1 MQMNKEKKLKFKGIK
16 LFIIVAII
24 YLFLAFFYSD
34 KTVIAF
40 TKALSTLIT
49 ITPIFLLI
57 IFLTALINFFLS
69 PEKLAKHLGQE
80 SGFKGYLIALFA
92 GIVSHGPMYAWYP
105 LIEDLKKHRI
115 KSGLIVTFFY
125 ARGLKLPM
133 LPIMVAYFGF
143 LYTVV
148 VSLLIIIFSLI
159 QGWIVDKFFKDI

>member
-1 MQMNKEKKLKFKGIK
+1 MSKEKKFSFKGIK
-16 LFIIVAII
+16 LLIIVAII
-24 YLFLAFFYSD
+24 YLISAFFNSD
-34 KTVIAF
+34 KTMLAVS
-40 TKALSTLIT
+40 KALSTLLI
-49 ITPIFLLI
+49 IAPIFLLI
-57 IFLTALINFFLS
+57 IFLTALINFFIS
-69 PEKLAKHLGQE
+69 PKKLAKHLGDE
-80 SGFKGYLIALFA
+80 SGFRGYLIALFA

-105 LIEDLKKHRI
+105 LIVDLKKHGL

-159 QGWIVDKFFKDI
+159 QGWIVDKFLKEI